1 MVGREVSGQGTT
13 RSTFPAVVF
22 ACSTSPCVT
31 SACTSGCTLSIIA
44 IATAWFGCVVENF
57 ALVILV
63 VISTIHGRS
72 GSKDRQQMGRRRIPI
87 FSPLRVMGEK
97 RETIEGEGAPRRSGR
112 GEQDTLIE
120 GRGDASWRYAYILC
134 V

>member
-44 IATAWFGCVVENF
+44 IANATAWFGCVVENF

-72 GSKDRQQMGRRRIPI
+72 GSKDRQQMCRRRIPI
-87 FSPLRVMGEK
+87 FSPLRFMGEK
-97 RETIEGEGAPRRSGR
+97 REKIEGERS
-112 GEQDTLIE
+112 QL
-120 GRGDASWRYAYILC
+120 
-134 V
+134 